1 MYYLGALGNYIEPPI
16 NLNRT
21 TLEFSEAATFDRMA
35 EVRVPPSLGEIPD
48 TDFDTIYS
56 LRFTLDPRVLVQK
69 EIWLVQDMEDFSQK
83 HPVPKNESESAE
95 KGNSTAD

>member
-21 TLEFSEAATFDRMA
+21 TLSVAGVSTYDRTID
-35 EVRVPPSLGEIPD
+35 VRTPAGLGELPD

-56 LRFTLDPRVLVQK
+56 LKFALDPRVKLEK
-69 EIWLVQDMEDFSQK
+69 EIWLVQDMEDFSEK
-83 HPVPKNESESAE
+83 HPLPKI
-95 KGNSTAD
+95 